1 MQARKEV
8 QDGDRDWEENFYV
21 LAKSRCPAVL
31 LENFFYDN
39 EDDVMDALNKDHFQV
54 TKLASTGGFLRK
66 GNSTLMI
73 ATQDDM
79 VDECIELIK
88 KQCGKRQK
96 ITVNMPYVSGTSMG
110 TYTTMPM
117 PVEIGGATIMVVDLD
132 RFEKY

>member
-1 MQARKEV
+1 MKLIYAIVR
-8 QDGDRDWEENFYV
+8 N
-21 LAKSRCPAVL
+21 
-31 LENFFYDN
+31 DN

-73 ATQDDM
+73 ATQDDK

-117 PVEIGGATIMVVDLD
+117 PLEIGGATIMVVDLD
-132 RFEKY
+132 RFEKF